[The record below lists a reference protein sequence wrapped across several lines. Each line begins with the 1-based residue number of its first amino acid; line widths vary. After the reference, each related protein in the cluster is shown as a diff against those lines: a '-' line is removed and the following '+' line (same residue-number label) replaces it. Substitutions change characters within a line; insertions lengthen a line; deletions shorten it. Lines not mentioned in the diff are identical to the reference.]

1 MNCVKTRNNGERA
14 SRYVRP
20 LLQSSTTRG
29 QWKSDKMNVIDMM
42 VLWLFTVVAT
52 VFCFRLM
59 QRTYWAWREATDP
72 DYDRMGRDW
81 VEMSLLHPKNKH
93 LAHIAKERVYNYPLF
108 SEMSPSH
115 IEHCVAVE
123 TQLLEPSKCCEAQ
136 IDIKRY
142 HGGSPQVATCQ
153 SCNQE
158 VFDDIG
164 C

>member
-1 MNCVKTRNNGERA
+1 
-14 SRYVRP
+14 
-20 LLQSSTTRG
+20 
-29 QWKSDKMNVIDMM
+29 MM

-59 QRTYWAWREATDP
+59 QTTYWAWRQATDP
-72 DYDRMGRDW
+72 DYDRMGRNW
-81 VEMSLLHPKNKH
+81 VKKGR
-93 LAHIAKERVYNYPLF
+93 HIALDIVYNYPLF

-123 TQLLEPSKCCEAQ
+123 THLLEPSQCCEAQ
-136 IDIKRY
+136 IDIKRFF
-142 HGGSPQVATCQ
+142 GGSPQVATCQ